1 MIDTILNYISIFLA
15 LIIVLPLHEFAH
27 GFVAVKCG
35 DITPKIYNRYTI
47 NPLAHFDLIG
57 LACFLFAGFGW
68 AKPMPVNPNNF
79 RRYKLGC
86 FLTSIAGVV
95 ANYLLAFISI
105 PIAYLVLKYLPN
117 FGYFKSVIY
126 ITVTYIYSYSLAFF
140 VFNLIPVYPLDGFRA
155 IDSFSKKRSKIY
167 WFLRNQGIYVLYFL
181 ILLSFVSNITNIV
194 QIDLLGIAMSYLTY
208 YLGYPI
214 HAFWGLI
221 F

>member
-1 MIDTILNYISIFLA
+1 
-15 LIIVLPLHEFAH
+15 
-27 GFVAVKCG
+27 
-35 DITPKIYNRYTI
+35 
-47 NPLAHFDLIG
+47 LAHFDLIG

-105 PIAYLVLKYLPN
+105 PIAYLLEYIPN
-117 FGYFKSVIY
+117 LGYFNLVIDDAIFYIY
-126 ITVTYIYSYSLAFF
+126 IYSLAFF

-155 IDSFSKKRSKIY
+155 IDSLSKKRSKIY

-181 ILLSFVSNITNIV
+181 ILLSFVSNITRIE
-194 QIDLLGIAMSYLTY
+194 QINLLGIAMRYLTY

-214 HAFWGLI
+214 RAFWGLI